1 MTVVTGRGGYFD
13 SPTTQTTK
21 GGGAAPKTKKRAEE
35 IIAEK
40 KKAELDAALKKY
52 SVDDSYVEK
61 FKTPIK
67 AYFTVL
73 EGVVVKKFDDSMKLA
88 PWTKMLMSA
97 CPKKDDLYKE
107 WETVVP
113 ILGYSLGKLNAYR
126 FQVGLP
132 AYDPLLT
139 GSTIE
144 TTGMKGILEICW
156 DNKPPKDVKGL
167 IMPKEFGPPSDFPT
181 WTKKNRPISPK

>member
-1 MTVVTGRGGYFD
+1 MVLNARLPISLG
-13 SPTTQTTK
+13 PLNQTPPKEETK
-21 GGGAAPKTKKRAEE
+21 AAKPKKKEE
-35 IIAEK
+35 IVAEK
-40 KKAELDAALKKY
+40 KKKELDAALTKY
-52 SVDDSYVEK
+52 TVDDTYVEK
-61 FKTPIK
+61 FKGPIK
-67 AYFTVL
+67 AYFSLL
-73 EGVVVKKFDDSMKLA
+73 EGVVIKKFDDSMKLA
-88 PWTKMLMSA
+88 PWTKMIMSA

-139 GSTIE
+139 GSAME

-156 DNKPPKDVKGL
+156 DNKPPTDVKGL
-167 IMPKEFGPPSDFPT
+167 IMPKEFAPPSDFPT
-181 WTKKNRPISPK
+181 WTKKNRPIFPK